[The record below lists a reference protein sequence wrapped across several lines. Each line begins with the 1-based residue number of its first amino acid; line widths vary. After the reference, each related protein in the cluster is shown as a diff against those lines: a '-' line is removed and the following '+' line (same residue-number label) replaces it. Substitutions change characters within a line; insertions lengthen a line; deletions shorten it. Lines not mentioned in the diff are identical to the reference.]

1 MTGATPGQ
9 APDRRS
15 NLAIT
20 ARQDQAAFTRLR
32 LNEAGRRSLDS
43 LRERVRGRSAV
54 YLDYPLHYNI
64 GDVLIM
70 LGAMKMLREEG
81 VRIKL
86 HSTYHSSSPAKL
98 AGILGSD
105 DLIIFHGG
113 GNFGDIYP
121 SFHNDRLEIV
131 ERFARNEILFFPQ
144 TVDFQD
150 QAGLERTRVILS
162 KADNV
167 TLLVRD
173 RQSLAVA
180 EQICDNVALCADTAH
195 YLSVPHHSTENDR
208 VLLFRRRDPEAATG
222 EQGFDWSEI
231 VTGSDRAIWVGLK
244 VLARAAR
251 ITPGT
256 TLDRFIFDQWMGKSQ
271 TLFARACEKFGRYEF
286 LDADRLHAVILA
298 TLLQMKM
305 RSKDTRYGKIGRYRE
320 AWLEAE

>member
-1 MTGATPGQ
+1 MATKG
-9 APDRRS
+9 
-15 NLAIT
+15 
-20 ARQDQAAFTRLR
+20 RQDQTVFTRVR
-32 LNEAGRRSLDS
+32 LNEAGRRSLDD
-43 LRERVRGRSAV
+43 LRARVRGRNAV

-64 GDVLIM
+64 GDLLIM
-70 LGAMKMLREEG
+70 LGAMKMLRKEG
-81 VRIKL
+81 VQVKV

-98 AGILGSD
+98 ARILGKD

-121 SFHNDRLEIV
+121 AFHSDRLEIV

-150 QAGLERTRVILS
+150 HAVLERTRAILS
-162 KADNV
+162 KARRL

-180 EQICDNVALCADTAH
+180 EQICDNVSLCADTAH
-195 YLSVPHHSTENDR
+195 YLGVPHHHAENDS

-222 EQGFDWSEI
+222 ETGFDWSEI
-231 VTGSDRAIWVGLK
+231 VSGADRRVWLGLK

-256 TLDRFIFDQWMGKSQ
+256 TLDRFIFDQWMGRSE
-271 TLFARACEKFGRYEF
+271 TLFERACEKFRQYEF

-305 RSKDTRYGKIGRYRE
+305 RNKDTMYGKIGRYRE